1 MYEFIPEE
9 LKRLRNWVCWK
20 AEPDPKAHSGISKK
34 PINPFTGGQAQ
45 SNNPDTWADFETAV
59 RVSSDF
65 AGIGFMFDKSGYF
78 GVDLDDMPEAL
89 ADFLNGGTNN
99 VIAEFVNTLQSYT
112 ELSQSKNGIHIICRG
127 RLPEG
132 RRRSGKFEMYD
143 SGRFFVMTGDYC
155 SEFISI
161 SDGTEAV
168 KPLHDKY
175 LMQGKNNAN
184 SNEKIDFVSPGGQNL
199 ILSANEIIKK
209 ARNSQN
215 SSKFEALYK
224 GDISGY
230 ASQSE
235 ADMAFC
241 NMIAFWCGRDV
252 ELKEKLRKASIENIF
267 TDGYIAVNIAATDLT
282 VKSAVL
288 GLAVSAI
295 SAGMGILK
303 SRRFFCLCRQFR
315 FGKWNPDFSH
325 IGKVDFNCNML
336 LSADSL
342 RTVNYDFFNQFIYR
356 SCVQLL
362 QIGIPVGK
370 LEEPPHI
377 GNLSGF
383 IFNFP
388 FQRSSKPLNFFL
400 LRFILC

>member
-1 MYEFIPEE
+1 
-9 LKRLRNWVCWK
+9 
-20 AEPDPKAHSGISKK
+20 
-34 PINPFTGGQAQ
+34 
-45 SNNPDTWADFETAV
+45 
-59 RVSSDF
+59 
-65 AGIGFMFDKSGYF
+65 
-78 GVDLDDMPEAL
+78 
-89 ADFLNGGTNN
+89 
-99 VIAEFVNTLQSYT
+99 
-112 ELSQSKNGIHIICRG
+112 
-127 RLPEG
+127 
-132 RRRSGKFEMYD
+132 MYD
-143 SGRFFVMTGDYC
+143 SSRFFVMTSDYC

-184 SNEKIDFVSPGGQNL
+184 S
-199 ILSANEIIKK
+199 K

-303 SRRFFCLCRQFR
+303 
-315 FGKWNPDFSH
+315 KT
-325 IGKVDFNCNML
+325 VD
-336 LSADSL
+336 
-342 RTVNYDFFNQFIYR
+342 
-356 SCVQLL
+356 
-362 QIGIPVGK
+362 
-370 LEEPPHI
+370 
-377 GNLSGF
+377 
-383 IFNFP
+383 IFP
-388 FQRSSKPLNFFL
+388 
-400 LRFILC
+400 

>member
-1 MYEFIPEE
+1 
-9 LKRLRNWVCWK
+9 
-20 AEPDPKAHSGISKK
+20 
-34 PINPFTGGQAQ
+34 
-45 SNNPDTWADFETAV
+45 
-59 RVSSDF
+59 
-65 AGIGFMFDKSGYF
+65 
-78 GVDLDDMPEAL
+78 
-89 ADFLNGGTNN
+89 
-99 VIAEFVNTLQSYT
+99 
-112 ELSQSKNGIHIICRG
+112 
-127 RLPEG
+127 
-132 RRRSGKFEMYD
+132 
-143 SGRFFVMTGDYC
+143 MTSDYC

-295 SAGMGILK
+295 SACMGILK
-303 SRRFFCLCRQFR
+303 
-315 FGKWNPDFSH
+315 KT
-325 IGKVDFNCNML
+325 VD
-336 LSADSL
+336 
-342 RTVNYDFFNQFIYR
+342 
-356 SCVQLL
+356 
-362 QIGIPVGK
+362 
-370 LEEPPHI
+370 
-377 GNLSGF
+377 
-383 IFNFP
+383 IFP
-388 FQRSSKPLNFFL
+388 
-400 LRFILC
+400 

>member
-1 MYEFIPEE
+1 
-9 LKRLRNWVCWK
+9 
-20 AEPDPKAHSGISKK
+20 
-34 PINPFTGGQAQ
+34 
-45 SNNPDTWADFETAV
+45 
-59 RVSSDF
+59 
-65 AGIGFMFDKSGYF
+65 
-78 GVDLDDMPEAL
+78 
-89 ADFLNGGTNN
+89 
-99 VIAEFVNTLQSYT
+99 
-112 ELSQSKNGIHIICRG
+112 
-127 RLPEG
+127 
-132 RRRSGKFEMYD
+132 MYD
-143 SGRFFVMTGDYC
+143 SSRFFVMTGDYC